1 MEGAKFADENDFDA
15 IWIPERHFNKF
26 GGLYPNPSVLGAAIV
41 SSTKQIHVR
50 GGSVVAPLHHPV
62 RIAEEWS
69 VVDNLSKGR
78 IGIAFGSG
86 FHPNDFLLAPQAFPN
101 RKETMFESIHAIQ
114 NLWKGGSYRGPA
126 GSGDEIEV
134 KLLPRPYSKELPTWL
149 ATTRSPDTFA
159 EAGELG
165 GNVLTALLRLSVPE
179 LRERIAVYREALE
192 KAGHDPD
199 KGVVTVML
207 HTFVGPDMEYVRSRV
222 EAPLKEYLQS
232 HMEHTKAVSREK
244 TDGEE
249 IDLSPEEEAT
259 LLEHAFERYF
269 ETSSLMGTEESCLT
283 MIQKLKEAGVDEVA
297 CLIDFGVDFESLM
310 TSLRHLNRLR
320 MRANGLEMPKLSES
334 KPNLSKGLEKTG
346 SCPLSLGQQRLWF
359 FDQFEPNTSAYNLK
373 LALRLKGPLQV
384 ELLEEAIQQVIGR
397 HDVLRTRIQTEEGK
411 PIQVEESSFD
421 FKLSLHPLDNSA
433 LEKGELHELIR
444 EEVQQPFNLSEGPLF
459 RISLFQES
467 EEGHILLLVMH
478 HIISDGWSLTL
489 LKKEIISLY
498 KALNEGSPPLLP
510 DLKTDFFNFC
520 RWQLEQNEHFET
532 QLDYWTERLAGIS
545 PLVELPTDYPR
556 PTRQTSNGAEARLN
570 LPADLTTALRKIGS
584 DNKASLFMVLLG
596 AFQVLLHRYSG
607 KDDIVV
613 GVPTAGRILPEFEE
627 LVGLFIN
634 NLPMRADFSGDPI
647 FLKFLE
653 EVNEYALE
661 AYAHQEVPFERLVE
675 EFEPERDLSRTPL
688 FQVMFAF
695 QNFPNDEVPLSDITM
710 EPYEVEGTTS
720 AFDIAFYIYEVA
732 DRLSVKIQYNRDLFR
747 ESTMKRMLG
756 NFQVLLHGISENP
769 KQRISELPLLSDW
782 ERQQI
787 LFEWNNT
794 DRDFDGEAFTH
805 EMIEATVDRIGDK
818 LAAIFPATGTLKE
831 CRLTYRELNERSN
844 KLAHYLIGLGVGPEA
859 IVGVCMDRGEEMLI
873 SVLGILKA
881 GGAYLPLDATL
892 PKERQLFM
900 LEDSGAKILI
910 TENELTSRFEG
921 GDYEVID
928 LKTIAPLIAEQN
940 SENPGIEIEEETLAY
955 VIYTSGS
962 TGRPKGVEIGHGA
975 LANFLKSMLETPGLK
990 ETDRLLAITTLSFD
1004 IAALEIFLPLI
1015 AGANLVVADAQATVD
1030 GQRMQRL
1037 LSEYRISV
1045 MQGTPS
1051 TWRILLESG
1060 WTGDGTLTL
1069 LCGGEALEASLAEKL
1084 SKQCRGLWNLYGPT
1098 ETTIWSSCHE
1108 MSDGGPVLI
1117 GRPIANTTM
1126 FVLDHALNPVPI
1138 GVPGDLF
1145 IGGKGLA
1152 RGYRN
1157 RPDLTAKH
1165 FLEIPFDPGKTFY
1178 RTGDRARWLETGQLE
1193 CFGRS
1198 DHQIKLRGYRIELG
1212 EIEAGLTAH
1221 PDVIEAAVVVRG
1233 ERIEDQ
1239 RLVAYVSA
1247 RTPGISSEVLQ
1258 DHVGKTLP
1266 EYMVPSLFVW
1276 LDKLPKTANGKIDR
1290 KSLPEV
1296 NEEMEGHRGE
1306 FAAPES
1312 STEKAVASIWSEVL
1326 GLKQVGLQDSF
1337 FRIGGHSLTS
1347 IQLISK
1353 INRQFSLNLPVFV
1366 LFENPTLE
1374 KFSRVIESSRAD
1386 DGTMPEE
1393 KKLGINK
1400 IGLGSDIRL
1409 QKIASTK
1416 TKENEKFFRGIKNRI
1431 LQLIARVT
1439 PNAFRIQLHR
1449 WRGVSVGQNVGIGY
1463 DSIIETS
1470 CPWLVSIGDNSRIG
1484 MRVTI
1489 IGHFADMEGSSDN
1502 ASNPT
1507 VKVEEDVWIGP
1518 SVTILPNVTIGRGS
1532 VVAAGS
1538 TVTMAVPPG
1547 TFVQGNPAKPVARCR
1562 VPLTRDV
1569 TYDDFIQNLE
1579 LIEENDDSAS

>member
-1 MEGAKFADENDFDA
+1 M
-15 IWIPERHFNKF
+15 
-26 GGLYPNPSVLGAAIV
+26 
-41 SSTKQIHVR
+41 
-50 GGSVVAPLHHPV
+50 
-62 RIAEEWS
+62 
-69 VVDNLSKGR
+69 
-78 IGIAFGSG
+78 
-86 FHPNDFLLAPQAFPN
+86 
-101 RKETMFESIHAIQ
+101 
-114 NLWKGGSYRGPA
+114 
-126 GSGDEIEV
+126 
-134 KLLPRPYSKELPTWL
+134 
-149 ATTRSPDTFA
+149 
-159 EAGELG
+159 
-165 GNVLTALLRLSVPE
+165 LRLSVPE

-192 KAGHDPD
+192 KAGHDPH

-207 HTFVGPDMEYVRSRV
+207 HTFVGPDMDYVRSRV

-244 TDGEE
+244 IDGEE
-249 IDLSPEEEAT
+249 IDLSPEEEAA
-259 LLEHAFERYF
+259 LLDHAFERYF
-269 ETSSLMGTEESCLT
+269 ETSSLMGTEESCQA

-310 TSLRHLNRLR
+310 VSLTHLNRLR
-320 MRANGLEMPKLSES
+320 MRANGLEIPKLSES
-334 KPNLSKGLEKTG
+334 RSVNIPKSLEKTE

-359 FDQFEPNTSAYNLK
+359 FDQFEPNTPAYNLK
-373 LALRLKGPLQV
+373 LALRLKGALKV
-384 ELLEEAIQQVIGR
+384 ELLEQAIQQVIAR
-397 HDVLRTRIQTEEGK
+397 HDVLRIQIRTEEGN
-411 PIQVEESSFD
+411 PLQVVDPSFN
-421 FKLSLHPLDNSA
+421 FKVSLRQLDNSA
-433 LEKGELHELIR
+433 LEKGELSQLIQ
-444 EEVQQPFNLSEGPLF
+444 EDVQQPFNLNQGPLF

-467 EEGHILLLVMH
+467 EEDHILLLVMH

-489 LKKEIISLY
+489 LKKEISSLY
-498 KALNEGSPPLLP
+498 KALNEGSSPSLP
-510 DLKTDFFNFC
+510 ALKTNFFNFC

-532 QLDYWTERLAGIS
+532 QLNYWTEQLAGIS
-545 PLVELPTDYPR
+545 PLVELPTDFPR
-556 PTRQTSNGAEARLN
+556 PTRQTSNGAEVRFD
-570 LPADLTTALRKIGS
+570 LPADLTTALRKMGS

-596 AFQVLLHRYSG
+596 AFQALLHRYSG

-613 GVPTAGRILPEFEE
+613 GVPTAGRVLPEFED

-634 NLPMRADFSGDPI
+634 NLPMRADFSGDPT
-647 FLKFLE
+647 FLE
-653 EVNEYALE
+653 FLAEVNEHALE

-688 FQVMFAF
+688 FQVMFAY
-695 QNFPNDEVPLSDITM
+695 QNFPNDEVQLSDVTM
-710 EPYEVEGTTS
+710 EPYEVAGTTS
-720 AFDIAFYIYEVA
+720 TFDIAFYIYEVA
-732 DRLSVKIQYNRDLFR
+732 DRLSVKLQYNRDLFR
-747 ESTMKRMLG
+747 KSTMERMLE
-756 NFQVLLHGISENP
+756 NFQVLLNGISDNP
-769 KQRISELPLLSDW
+769 KQCISELPLLSVW
-782 ERQQI
+782 EQQQV
-787 LFEWNNT
+787 LLEWNKT
-794 DRDFDGEAFTH
+794 DREFDGKAFTH
-805 EMIEATVDRIGDK
+805 ELIETTVDRVGDK
-818 LAAIFPATGTLKE
+818 LAAIFPATGTLEESK
-831 CRLTYRELNERSN
+831 LTYGELNEHSN
-844 KLAHYLIGLGVGPEA
+844 KLAHYLIGLGVGPEV
-859 IVGVCMDRGEEMLI
+859 IVGICLNRREEMLI

-910 TENELTSRFEG
+910 TENELTSLFEG
-921 GDYEVID
+921 GAYEVMD
-928 LKTIAPLIAEQN
+928 LNTVAPLVAEQN
-940 SENPGIEIEEETLAY
+940 SENPDVETGEGTLAY

-962 TGRPKGVEIGHGA
+962 TGRPKGVEICHGA
-975 LANFLKSMLETPGLK
+975 LANFLKSMLETPGLQ
-990 ETDRLLAITTLSFD
+990 ESDRLLAITTLSFD

-1015 AGANLVVADAQATVD
+1015 AGANVVIADAQATVD
-1030 GQRMQRL
+1030 GQRMRQL
-1037 LSEYRISV
+1037 LSEYEISV

-1060 WTGDGTLTL
+1060 WMGDGTLTL
-1069 LCGGEALEASLAEKL
+1069 LCGGEALDASLAEKL
-1084 SKQCRGLWNLYGPT
+1084 SKQCRRLWNLYGPT
-1098 ETTIWSSCHE
+1098 ETTIWSSCYE
-1108 MSDGGPVLI
+1108 MSNGGPVLI
-1117 GRPIANTTM
+1117 GRPIANTSM

-1178 RTGDRARWLETGQLE
+1178 RTGDKARWLETGQLE
-1193 CFGRS
+1193 CFGRG

-1221 PDVIEAAVVVRG
+1221 PDVIEAVVVVRG

-1247 RTPGISSEVLQ
+1247 RTSGISSEILQ
-1258 DHVGKTLP
+1258 DHVGETLP
-1266 EYMVPSLFVW
+1266 EYMVPCLFVW
-1276 LDKLPKTANGKIDR
+1276 LDTLPKTANGKIDR

-1296 NEEMEGHRGE
+1296 NEEIEGHRSE

-1312 STEKAVASIWSEVL
+1312 STEKAVAAIWSEVL
-1326 GLKQVGLQDSF
+1326 SLKLVSLQDSF

-1347 IQLISK
+1347 IQLITK

-1374 KFSRVIESSRAD
+1374 KFCRVIESSRAN
-1386 DGTMPEE
+1386 DGTMLEK

-1409 QKIASTK
+1409 HKIASTTK

-1439 PNAFRIQLHR
+1439 PNAFRIRLHR
-1449 WRGVSVGQNVGIGY
+1449 LRGVSVGQNVGIGY
-1463 DSIIETS
+1463 DSVIETS
-1470 CPWLVSIGDNSRIG
+1470 CPWLVSIGGNSRIG

-1489 IGHFADMEGSSDN
+1489 IGHFAEMEGSSDN

-1507 VKVEEDVWIGP
+1507 VQIEEDVWIGP

-1538 TVTMAVPPG
+1538 TVTMAVPPE

-1569 TYDDFIQNLE
+1569 TYDEFIQNLE
-1579 LIEENDDSAS
+1579 LIEENDNSAQSD